1 MRFFGERFRSSR
13 LREAVACYLFISPA
27 ILYLLFLAVGPI
39 IASLLISFTA
49 WDVLTPPQWVGL
61 DNYREMF
68 FEDPLFWKS
77 LWNTTYFTLIVVP
90 LATILP
96 LLVAMLLNAKVRGQG
111 FFRTFF
117 YLPSIVPVVASSILW
132 LWLLHPQYGMV
143 NGLLA
148 MLGQQGPDWMFSVT
162 WSKPAI
168 IIATLWGM
176 IGGPS
181 MLIYLAGL
189 QGVPVSY
196 YEAAEIDGAGPV
208 RKFIQITIPMMSPYI
223 FFTLVM
229 SFISCFQVFTQAY
242 VMSVRGEGGPVDSTL
257 FYVLYL
263 YQKAFRQFEMGYASA
278 MGWFLFVIILVV
290 TGIQFRLVGKRVH
303 YT

>member
-13 LREAVACYLFISPA
+13 SREAVACYLFISPA

-148 MLGQQGPDWMFSVT
+148 MLGRQGPDWMFSVT

-229 SFISCFQVFTQAY
+229 
-242 VMSVRGEGGPVDSTL
+242 
-257 FYVLYL
+257 
-263 YQKAFRQFEMGYASA
+263 
-278 MGWFLFVIILVV
+278 
-290 TGIQFRLVGKRVH
+290 
-303 YT
+303 

>member
-1 MRFFGERFRSSR
+1 M
-13 LREAVACYLFISPA
+13 ACYLFISPA

-196 YEAAEIDGAGPV
+196 YEAAEIDGVGPV
-208 RKFIQITIPMMSPYI
+208 RKFIQITIPMMSPYV

-303 YT
+303 YS

>member
-1 MRFFGERFRSSR
+1 M
-13 LREAVACYLFISPA
+13 ACYLFISPA

-148 MLGQQGPDWMFSVT
+148 MLGRQGPDWMFSV
-162 WSKPAI
+162 
-168 IIATLWGM
+168 
-176 IGGPS
+176 
-181 MLIYLAGL
+181 
-189 QGVPVSY
+189 
-196 YEAAEIDGAGPV
+196 
-208 RKFIQITIPMMSPYI
+208 
-223 FFTLVM
+223 
-229 SFISCFQVFTQAY
+229 
-242 VMSVRGEGGPVDSTL
+242 
-257 FYVLYL
+257 
-263 YQKAFRQFEMGYASA
+263 
-278 MGWFLFVIILVV
+278 
-290 TGIQFRLVGKRVH
+290 
-303 YT
+303 

>member
-1 MRFFGERFRSSR
+1 M
-13 LREAVACYLFISPA
+13 ACYLFISPA

-148 MLGQQGPDWMFSVT
+148 MLGRQGPDWMFSVT

-303 YT
+303 YS

>member
-13 LREAVACYLFISPA
+13 SREAMACYLFISPA

-196 YEAAEIDGAGPV
+196 YEAAEIDGVGPV
-208 RKFIQITIPMMSPYI
+208 RKFIQITIPMMSPYV

-303 YT
+303 YS